1 MEYNRGRKGAMTLM
15 PSFMKDAIK
24 KTFVDLLEELPMSSI
39 TVKMI
44 VEKCGIN
51 RNSFYYYYQDLP
63 SLVEEMIKDD
73 ADSIITKYDTIDSI
87 ETALRVAVSFC
98 EQKRRAILHIYNSVS
113 RDVFEMYLWKVCDY
127 VVTTYAK
134 TLFRDVKIA
143 PSDAEIILRFYRC
156 ECFGLTIEWLNQ
168 KMETNVEEHIIRFC
182 QLYKGMAEDMIM
194 RAAENNG
201 EEKSPRK

>member
-1 MEYNRGRKGAMTLM
+1 M

-73 ADSIITKYDTIDSI
+73 ADSIISKYDTIDSI

-156 ECFGLTIEWLNQ
+156 ECFGLAIEWLNQ

>member
-1 MEYNRGRKGAMTLM
+1 M

-24 KTFVDLLEELPMSSI
+24 KTFVELLEELPMSSI

-63 SLVEEMIKDD
+63 SLVEEMVKDE
-73 ADSIITKYDTIDSI
+73 ADTIIEKYDTIDSI
-87 ETALRVAVSFC
+87 ETALRAAISFC
-98 EQKRRAILHIYNSVS
+98 EQNRRAILHIYNSVS
-113 RDVFEMYLWKVCDY
+113 RDVFEQYLWKVCDY

-134 TLFRDVKIA
+134 TLFHDVVIA
-143 PSDAEIILRFYRC
+143 PSDVEIILRFYRC
-156 ECFGLTIEWLNQ
+156 ECFGLAIEWLNQ
-168 KMETNVEEHIIRFC
+168 KMESNVEAHIIRFC
-182 QLYKGMAEDMIM
+182 QLYKGMAEEMIM

>member
-1 MEYNRGRKGAMTLM
+1 M

-24 KTFVDLLEELPMSSI
+24 RTFVELLEELPMSSI

-63 SLVEEMIKDD
+63 SLVEEMVKDE
-73 ADSIITKYDTIDSI
+73 ADTIIEKYDTIDSI
-87 ETALRVAVSFC
+87 ETALRAAISFC
-98 EQKRRAILHIYNSVS
+98 EQNRRAILHIYNSVS
-113 RDVFEMYLWKVCDY
+113 RDVFEQYLWKVCDY

-134 TLFRDVKIA
+134 TLFHDVVIA

-156 ECFGLTIEWLNQ
+156 ECFGLAIEWLNQ
-168 KMETNVEEHIIRFC
+168 KMESNVEAHIIRFC
-182 QLYKGMAEDMIM
+182 QLYKGMAEEMIL
-194 RAAENNG
+194 RAAEKQK
-201 EEKSPRK
+201 EDK

>member
-73 ADSIITKYDTIDSI
+73 ADSIISKYDTIDSI

-182 QLYKGMAEDMIM
+182 QLYKGMAEEMIR
-194 RAAENNG
+194 RAAEN
-201 EEKSPRK
+201 P

>member
-1 MEYNRGRKGAMTLM
+1 M

-24 KTFVDLLEELPMSSI
+24 KTFVDLLEEFPMSSI

-73 ADSIITKYDTIDSI
+73 ADVIIARYDTIDTIDSI
-87 ETALRVAVSFC
+87 ETALRAAVSFC

-182 QLYKGMAEDMIM
+182 QLYKGMAEEMIR
-194 RAAENNG
+194 RAAEN
-201 EEKSPRK
+201 P

>member
-24 KTFVDLLEELPMSSI
+24 KTFVDLLEEFPMSSI

-156 ECFGLTIEWLNQ
+156 ECFGLAIEWLNQ

-182 QLYKGMAEDMIM
+182 QLYKGMAEEMIR
-194 RAAENNG
+194 RAAEN
-201 EEKSPRK
+201 P

>member
-182 QLYKGMAEDMIM
+182 QLYKGMAEEMIR
-194 RAAENNG
+194 RAAEN
-201 EEKSPRK
+201 P

>member
-1 MEYNRGRKGAMTLM
+1 MEYNRGRKGAMTFM

-73 ADSIITKYDTIDSI
+73 ADRIIAKYDTIDSI
-87 ETALRVAVSFC
+87 ETALRAAVSFC
-98 EQKRRAILHIYNSVS
+98 EEKRRAILHIYNSVS
-113 RDVFEMYLWKVCDY
+113 RDVFELYLWKVCDY

-143 PSDAEIILRFYRC
+143 PTDEEIILRFYRC

-182 QLYKGMAEDMIM
+182 QLYKGMAEEMIR
-194 RAAENNG
+194 RAAEN
-201 EEKSPRK
+201 P

>member
-73 ADSIITKYDTIDSI
+73 ADSIISKYDTIDSI

-156 ECFGLTIEWLNQ
+156 ECFGLAIEWLNQ

>member
-1 MEYNRGRKGAMTLM
+1 MTLM

-73 ADSIITKYDTIDSI
+73 ADSIISKYDTIDSI

-156 ECFGLTIEWLNQ
+156 ECFGLAIEWLNQ